1 MAKKKEGRESGKKL
15 RGFTGECD
23 LDGGYESPIKT
34 FHDIS
39 FKNIQSLVAASRYVQ
54 TLIILTVI
62 GIFLRFYNL
71 GFNSLWLDEASTY
84 TISVKSFADI
94 WQVTASGEFNPPLF
108 YWIEHIMLM
117 FGNNE
122 VILRFIPALLGVLT
136 IPLFYLIGKEFL
148 DRNAGIIAAAVCT
161 VSPFLIYYSQ
171 EARAYMMM
179 LFFVA
184 LATIF
189 FLRAMKSGSLIR
201 WVLFGIFSALAFWSH
216 FYAFVMIAALVL
228 CALIEWAPRIQTQLK
243 NLTMLVAGVIVFV
256 VLSLPLI
263 IVTLQLF
270 VLRTSSAP
278 TYGIQGL
285 GIILETFIQVAGMN
299 EIAMCLLVALFIVGI
314 IQAFRIGKNKGI
326 FLVLITVLTF
336 VISYILSFRMPMLP
350 RYLIFLSIVLF
361 LGIAVSYRLVYSL
374 WNTRAVVYGFIVVLF
389 VISAPVL
396 AGYYSGYFFPKEDWR
411 GFSAAL
417 QEKTLPGD
425 LVVSVPGYV
434 AQPLDYYYSSTKAQT
449 KESGATTAA
458 DLENISSENGNST
471 IYYVVTGDISAADP
485 NGDAVMWLKNNTRLV
500 GTDATQAIYLFTKS

>member
-1 MAKKKEGRESGKKL
+1 MAKKKEGRESGKKQD
-15 RGFTGECD
+15 FTGECD
-23 LDGGYESPIKT
+23 LDGGFVSPIKT
-34 FHDIS
+34 VRDLS
-39 FKNIQSLVAASRYVQ
+39 LKNIQSLVTASRYFQ
-54 TLIILTVI
+54 SLIVLMVI
-62 GIFLRFYNL
+62 GLFLRFYNL
-71 GFNSLWLDEASTY
+71 GFNSLWLDETSTY
-84 TISVKSFADI
+84 TISVKSFAGI

-108 YWIEHIMLM
+108 YWAEHVMLM
-117 FGNNE
+117 LGNNE

-148 DRNAGIIAAAVCT
+148 DRNAGIIAAAACT

-189 FLRAMKSGSLIR
+189 FLRAMKSGSLIH
-201 WVLFGIFSALAFWSH
+201 WILFGVFSALAFWSH

-228 CALIEWAPRIQTQLK
+228 YALIEWAPRIRTELA
-243 NLTMLVAGVIVFV
+243 NLRMLVAGIIVFV

-299 EIAMCLLVALFIVGI
+299 DIAMYLLVALFIVGI

-336 VISYILSFRMPMLP
+336 VISYILSFKMPMLP
-350 RYLIFLSIVLF
+350 RYLIFLSIVFF
-361 LGIAVSYRLVYSL
+361 LGIAVSYRVVYSL
-374 WNTRAVVYGFIVVLF
+374 WNTRAVVYGFIILLF

-396 AGYYSGYFFPKEDWR
+396 AGYYSGFSKEDWR
-411 GFSAAL
+411 GFSATL
-417 QEKTLPGD
+417 QQKTLPGD
-425 LVVSVPGYV
+425 VVISVPGYIS
-434 AQPLDYYYSSTKAQT
+434 QPLDYYYSSTKAQT
-449 KESGATTAA
+449 KEYGATTAA
-458 DLENISSENGNST
+458 DLDRVTTESGNHT

-485 NGDAVMWLKNNTRLV
+485 AGDAVQWLKNNTTYV
-500 GTDATQAIYLFTKS
+500 GSDATQLIYLFTRS

>member
-1 MAKKKEGRESGKKL
+1 MAKKKEGREAGKKQ
-15 RGFTGECD
+15 GFTGECD
-23 LDGGYESPIKT
+23 LDGGYESSIKT
-34 FHDIS
+34 FHDITL
-39 FKNIQSLVAASRYVQ
+39 KNIQSLVTASRYIQ
-54 TLIILTVI
+54 TLIVLTVI

-108 YWIEHIMLM
+108 YWIEHVMLM
-117 FGNNE
+117 LGNNE

-148 DRNAGIIAAAVCT
+148 DRNAGIIAAAACT

-189 FLRAMKSGSLIR
+189 FLKAMKSGSLIH
-201 WVLFGIFSALAFWSH
+201 WILFGIFSALAFWSH

-228 CALIEWAPRIQTQLK
+228 YALIEWAPRIRTELANLK
-243 NLTMLVAGVIVFV
+243 MLVAGVGVFV
-256 VLSLPLI
+256 LLSLPLI

-285 GIILETFIQVAGMN
+285 GIITETFSQISGMN
-299 EIAMCLLVALFIVGI
+299 DIAMYLLVALFVVGI

-336 VISYILSFRMPMLP
+336 VISYILSFKMPMLP
-350 RYLIFLSIVLF
+350 RTLSF
-361 LGIAVSYRLVYSL
+361 
-374 WNTRAVVYGFIVVLF
+374 
-389 VISAPVL
+389 
-396 AGYYSGYFFPKEDWR
+396 
-411 GFSAAL
+411 
-417 QEKTLPGD
+417 
-425 LVVSVPGYV
+425 
-434 AQPLDYYYSSTKAQT
+434 
-449 KESGATTAA
+449 
-458 DLENISSENGNST
+458 
-471 IYYVVTGDISAADP
+471 
-485 NGDAVMWLKNNTRLV
+485 
-500 GTDATQAIYLFTKS
+500 

>member
-1 MAKKKEGRESGKKL
+1 MAKKKEGREAGKKQ
-15 RGFTGECD
+15 GFTGECD
-23 LDGGYESPIKT
+23 LDGGYESSIKT
-34 FHDIS
+34 FHDITL
-39 FKNIQSLVAASRYVQ
+39 KNIQSLVTASRYIQ
-54 TLIILTVI
+54 TLIVLTVI

-108 YWIEHIMLM
+108 YWIEHVMLM
-117 FGNNE
+117 LGNNE

-148 DRNAGIIAAAVCT
+148 DRNAGIIAAAACT

-189 FLRAMKSGSLIR
+189 FLKAMKSGSLIH
-201 WVLFGIFSALAFWSH
+201 WILFGIFSALAFWSH

-228 CALIEWAPRIQTQLK
+228 YALIEWAPRIRTELANLK
-243 NLTMLVAGVIVFV
+243 MLVAGVGVFV
-256 VLSLPLI
+256 LLSLPLI

-285 GIILETFIQVAGMN
+285 GIITETFSQISGMN
-299 EIAMCLLVALFIVGI
+299 DIAMYLLVALFVVGI

-336 VISYILSFRMPMLP
+336 VISYILSFKMPMEP
-350 RYLIFLSIVLF
+350 RYLIFLSIVFF

-374 WNTRAVVYGFIVVLF
+374 WNTKAVVYGFIVVLF

-396 AGYYSGYFFPKEDWR
+396 AGYYSGYSKEDWR

-417 QEKTLPGD
+417 QQKTMPGD
-425 LVVSVPGYV
+425 LVVSVPGYI

-449 KESGATTAA
+449 KEYGATTAA
-458 DLENISSENGNST
+458 DLGNISSESGNST
-471 IYYVVTGDISAADP
+471 IYYVITLGDISAADP
-485 NGDAVMWLKNNTRLV
+485 NGDAIAWLKNNTQLIS
-500 GTDATQAIYLFTKS
+500 TDVTNTIYLLKKS

>member
-1 MAKKKEGRESGKKL
+1 MAKKKEGRESGKKQD
-15 RGFTGECD
+15 FTGECD
-23 LDGGYESPIKT
+23 LDGGFVSPIKT
-34 FHDIS
+34 VRDLS
-39 FKNIQSLVAASRYVQ
+39 LKNIQSLVTASRYFQ
-54 TLIILTVI
+54 SLIVLMVI
-62 GIFLRFYNL
+62 GLFLRFYNL
-71 GFNSLWLDEASTY
+71 GFNSLWLDETSTY
-84 TISVKSFADI
+84 TISVKSFAGI

-108 YWIEHIMLM
+108 YWAEHVMLM
-117 FGNNE
+117 LGNNE

-148 DRNAGIIAAAVCT
+148 DRNAGIIAAAACT

-189 FLRAMKSGSLIR
+189 FLRAMKSGSLIH
-201 WVLFGIFSALAFWSH
+201 WILFGVFSALAFWSH

-228 CALIEWAPRIQTQLK
+228 YALIEWAPRIRTELA
-243 NLTMLVAGVIVFV
+243 NLRMLVAGIIVFV
-256 VLSLPLI
+256 VLSLHLI

-299 EIAMCLLVALFIVGI
+299 DIAMYLLVALFIVGI

-336 VISYILSFRMPMLP
+336 VISYILSFKMPMLP
-350 RYLIFLSIVLF
+350 RYLIFLSIVFF
-361 LGIAVSYRLVYSL
+361 LGIAVSYRVVYSL
-374 WNTRAVVYGFIVVLF
+374 WNTRAVVYGFIILLF

-396 AGYYSGYFFPKEDWR
+396 AGYYSGFSKEDWR
-411 GFSAAL
+411 GFSATL
-417 QEKTLPGD
+417 QQKTLPGD
-425 LVVSVPGYV
+425 VVISVPGYIS
-434 AQPLDYYYSSTKAQT
+434 QPLDYYYSSTKAQT
-449 KESGATTAA
+449 KEYGATTAA
-458 DLENISSENGNST
+458 DLDRVTTESGNHT

-485 NGDAVMWLKNNTRLV
+485 AGDAVQWLKNNTTYV
-500 GTDATQAIYLFTKS
+500 GSDATQLIYLFTRS

>member
-1 MAKKKEGRESGKKL
+1 MAKKKEGRESGKKQD
-15 RGFTGECD
+15 FTGECD
-23 LDGGYESPIKT
+23 LDGGFVSPIKT
-34 FHDIS
+34 VRDLS
-39 FKNIQSLVAASRYVQ
+39 LKNIQSLVTASRYFQ
-54 TLIILTVI
+54 SLIVLMVI
-62 GIFLRFYNL
+62 GLFLRFYNL

-84 TISVKSFADI
+84 TISVKSFAGI

-108 YWIEHIMLM
+108 YWAEHVMLM
-117 FGNNE
+117 LGNNE

-148 DRNAGIIAAAVCT
+148 DRNAGIIAAAACT

-189 FLRAMKSGSLIR
+189 FLRAMKSGSLIH
-201 WVLFGIFSALAFWSH
+201 WILFGVFSALAFWSH

-228 CALIEWAPRIQTQLK
+228 YALIEWAPRIRTELA
-243 NLTMLVAGVIVFV
+243 NLRMLVAGIIVFV

-299 EIAMCLLVALFIVGI
+299 DIAMYLLVALFIVGI

-336 VISYILSFRMPMLP
+336 VISYILSFKMPMLP
-350 RYLIFLSIVLF
+350 RYLIFLSIVFF
-361 LGIAVSYRLVYSL
+361 LGIAVSYRVVYSL
-374 WNTRAVVYGFIVVLF
+374 WNTRAVVYGFIILLF

-396 AGYYSGYFFPKEDWR
+396 AGYYSGFSKEDWR
-411 GFSAAL
+411 GFSATL
-417 QEKTLPGD
+417 QQKTLPGD
-425 LVVSVPGYV
+425 VVISVPGYIS
-434 AQPLDYYYSSTKAQT
+434 QPLDYYYSSTKAQT
-449 KESGATTAA
+449 KEYGATTAA
-458 DLENISSENGNST
+458 DLDRVTTESGNHT

-485 NGDAVMWLKNNTRLV
+485 AGDAVQWLKNNTTYV
-500 GTDATQAIYLFTKS
+500 GSDATQLIYLFTRS